1 MSTRKDKTN
10 SVIAEFQA
18 VVEELRTRG
27 MTDIDCHSLLNMIFQ
42 GWLVS
47 GQPTQEYLNLA
58 TQAIQQREQ
67 EEQAKNNIVGING
80 EILYPTKKPN
90 GLFSAPKTG
99 QLKGNSRV

>member
-1 MSTRKDKTN
+1 MSTKKDKTN

-47 GQPTQEYLNLA
+47 GQPTKEFMNLMI
-58 TQAIQQREQ
+58 QAQASKRLVEK
-67 EEQAKNNIVGING
+67 EEPKSVIVSRSG
-80 EILYPTKKPN
+80 ESIR
-90 GLFSAPKTG
+90 S
-99 QLKGNSRV
+99 S